1 MRHTSLVV
9 AAATLFVAASAAAS
23 AQSAL
28 ARAGTQPQAEP
39 QRAPQVVSQAESRG
53 ESTASDTLRPGDII
67 RLQIWRE
74 PDLSGDFE
82 VDPSGDVTVPKLG
95 VVSVHQASP
104 DSLRAMLLRGYAVY
118 LRNPSVQVTVLR
130 RINILGAVMK
140 PGLYPVDPTMTIAD
154 AVAAAGGATPLGVP
168 DKVDLIR
175 GNSRSS
181 ERIASATRIADTP
194 LQSGDQIY
202 VPQRNWA
209 ERNAAFV
216 TTGASIAA
224 SLLMAVILRR

>member
-1 MRHTSLVV
+1 MRHLSLVLV
-9 AAATLFVAASAAAS
+9 ATALSATLPTIVS
-23 AQSAL
+23 AQAAL
-28 ARAGTQPQAEP
+28 AAGVQGS
-39 QRAPQVVSQAESRG
+39 RLESRG
-53 ESTASDTLRPGDII
+53 QGIASDTLRPGDII

-82 VDPSGDVTVPKLG
+82 VDQSGNVTVPKLG
-95 VVSVHQASP
+95 IVSVRQQSP
-104 DSLRAMLLRGYAVY
+104 DSLKATLLRGYAVY

-154 AVAAAGGATPLGVP
+154 AVAAAGGATPLGDP
-168 DKVDLIR
+168 AKADLIR
-175 GNSRSS
+175 GHSRTT

-216 TTGASIAA
+216 TTGASIGA